1 MILHQISNS
10 QGNYH
15 YNGIVYHHTAWRPH
29 FHGSFELMYVTEGT
43 VSISVNGVADT
54 LSPGELILISPYTV
68 HSLRLDQG
76 QVWVGVFSED
86 HVASFAQ
93 KHKYTQYGKFR
104 CPEDIETALKT
115 QLFFQGTPP
124 RFLRIACL
132 YLVCHWCLEN
142 AKPHYSGQNNQFL
155 YDVITYV
162 AQNIEKNITLG
173 DIAREMNYE
182 YHYFSTLFNQ
192 SFSVNFKSFLN
203 LLRIEQACA
212 LLSDSKYTV
221 TQVSEACGFASIR
234 NFNRVFQ
241 KVCSCAPLEYRK
253 VHCNRRGLS

>member
-15 YNGIVYHHTAWRPH
+15 YNGIVYQHTAWRPH

-43 VSISVNGVADT
+43 VSISVNGTQDT

-68 HSLRLDQG
+68 HSLRLEQG

-86 HVASFAQ
+86 HVAAFAQ

-104 CPEDIETALKT
+104 CPEGIEAILKA
-115 QLFFQGTPP
+115 QLFYHGTPP
-124 RFLRIACL
+124 RYLRISSL
-132 YLVCHWCLEN
+132 YLVCHWCLEK
-142 AKPHYSGQNNQFL
+142 AQPQYSAQNNQFIS
-155 YDVITYV
+155 DVITYV
-162 AQNIEKNITLG
+162 GQNIENNITLG

-182 YHYFSTLFNQ
+182 YHYFSSLFNQ

-203 LLRIEQACA
+203 LLRIEQACT

-241 KVCSCAPLEYRK
+241 KVCSCTPLEYRK
-253 VHCNRRGLS
+253 AHHS